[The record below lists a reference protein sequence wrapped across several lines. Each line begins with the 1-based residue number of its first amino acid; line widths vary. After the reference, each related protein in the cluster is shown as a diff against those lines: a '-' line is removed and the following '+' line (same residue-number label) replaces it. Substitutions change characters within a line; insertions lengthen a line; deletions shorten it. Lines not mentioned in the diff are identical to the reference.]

1 MTNRSK
7 LKVNPCQSVTKRRRR
22 DTTRLAEKNM
32 KEGESYIILQTLNDA
47 YMYIWNL
54 FLVHS

>member
-7 LKVNPCQSVTKRRRR
+7 RKVNPSPSVTKHRRR

-32 KEGESYIILQTLNDA
+32 KERVSYVQL
-47 YMYIWNL
+47 
-54 FLVHS
+54 